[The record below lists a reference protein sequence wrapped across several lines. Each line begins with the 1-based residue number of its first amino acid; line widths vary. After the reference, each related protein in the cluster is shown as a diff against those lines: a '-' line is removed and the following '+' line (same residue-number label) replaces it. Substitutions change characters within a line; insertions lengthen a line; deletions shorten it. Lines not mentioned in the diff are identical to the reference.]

1 MATTRQTSFAA
12 GELDPKLWG
21 RNDLSIFNH
30 GLRHALNFF
39 ITKQGAAVSRPG
51 LGYCGSVPVA
61 HPIDPGEPDIALSD
75 NIRLIPFHYSD
86 TQSAILEFGP
96 KYIRV
101 WQNGAVLEDPPGT
114 PVTVSTNL
122 TSSQIWSI
130 KYMQSGNVMWFVC
143 GSGSLSSLYTLT
155 RDSNTSYTLQE
166 SLPGLIPTGTI
177 IDVDAATRT
186 TGFMLRTDATMI
198 GVTDTSHPDREW
210 VWWYAALRQN
220 STTGAIYEEPARKV
234 LLEYDS
240 TTYPGVPAA
249 TVRTSLPVYSDRA
262 ITLSRTP
269 EAGAIS
275 GDRVVAWNIYR
286 GRGDYAGFVGQT
298 KTRNFVDVGETPDYS
313 KQPPKSDLIFYVYD
327 NDGTTVLDV
336 AYPTCVGFFE
346 DRFVFGGTD
355 LQPTRLYLSATGR
368 LHDFVVRTLS
378 PPDGPMQFDLN
389 MRRFERIE
397 FIVSLE
403 KLLVFTDSSVWS
415 IGGHQGNPLSNDSID
430 AKVVE
435 DIGCHDVAPLTF
447 DGVVI
452 YARRKGFGA
461 RMVAPAQTLS
471 GYQGVSVSDHAQ
483 HLFGYRIVD
492 WCYQEDPFGLIWA
505 VREDGKLLS
514 GTLDKGS
521 GHIAWCEHE
530 TDGIVESIASV
541 PEDEEDAVYIVV
553 QRTVDGATERHIER
567 MTSRLQ
573 WPDDPTIDG
582 ICLDSAITST
592 AAPSTTITGLDT
604 LIGEEVYATGQGL
617 PVYGPFTV
625 DGAGTITLPETPDAN
640 NGANLTIHVGR
651 RYSCEMETLDVAHS
665 SARMQQKGL
674 MRVGFEVYDSTGL
687 EVGPDEDNL
696 VPWRQ
701 RQVSES
707 YGIVGSA
714 TELVSVAVKGTY
726 DLTARA
732 FLRQQNPKHVTV
744 VGITRVFDGGGT

>member
-1 MATTRQTSFAA
+1 MSSIRQTSFAA

-51 LGYCGSVPVA
+51 TTYIGSIPTA
-61 HPIDPGEPDIALSD
+61 HPVDPGEPDIVLAD

-86 TQSAILEFGP
+86 AESAVFEFGP

-101 WQNGAVLEDPPGT
+101 WQNGAIVDSL
-114 PVTVSTNL
+114 STNI

-130 KYMQSGNVMWFVC
+130 RYMQSGNVLWFVC
-143 GSGSLSSLYTLT
+143 GSGSLESLYTIT
-155 RDSNTSYTLQE
+155 RVSSASWVLDE
-166 SLPGLIPTGTI
+166 SLPGLVASGTI

-210 VWWYAALRQN
+210 VWWYSAIRQDA
-220 STTGAIYEEPARKV
+220 TTGVIYEEAARKV
-234 LLEYDS
+234 LLEFDS
-240 TTYPGVPAA
+240 TTYPGVPAV

-262 ITLSRTP
+262 ITLSRTA

-275 GDRVVAWNIYR
+275 GNRVLAWNIYR
-286 GRGDYAGFVGQT
+286 GRGDLGGFVGQT
-298 KTRNFVDVGETPDYS
+298 KTRDFVDVGETPDYS
-313 KQPPKSDLIFYVYD
+313 KQPPSSDLIFYVYD
-327 NDGTTVLDV
+327 TDGSTVLDV
-336 AYPTCVGFFE
+336 AYPVCVGFFE
-346 DRFVFGGTD
+346 SRFVFGGTD
-355 LQPTRLYLSATGR
+355 LQPTRLYFSATNR
-368 LHDFVVRTLS
+368 LYDFAVRTLS
-378 PPDGPMQFDLN
+378 PADGPLQFDLN
-389 MRRFERIE
+389 MRRFERIQHL
-397 FIVSLE
+397 VSLE
-403 KLLVFTDSSVWS
+403 KLLIFTDSSVWA
-415 IGGHQGNPLSNDSID
+415 IGGHQGNPLSNDSVD

-447 DGVVI
+447 DGVAI
-452 YARRKGFGA
+452 YARRKGFGV
-461 RMVAPAQTLS
+461 RMVVPAQSLS
-471 GYQGVSVSDHAQ
+471 GYQGISVSDHAQ
-483 HLFGYRIVD
+483 HLFGYRVVD
-492 WCYQEDPFGLIWA
+492 WCYQEDPFGLIWV

-514 GTLDKGS
+514 GTLDKAS

-530 TDGIVESIASV
+530 TDGIVESICSV

-553 QRTVDGATERHIER
+553 QRTVNGATARHIER

-573 WPDDPTIDG
+573 WPDDPTIDE
-582 ICLDSAITST
+582 ICLDSVITST
-592 AAPSTTITGLDT
+592 ATPSDTISGLST

-617 PVYGPFTV
+617 AVYGPFTV
-625 DGAGTITLPETPDAN
+625 SAAGTITLPETPAAN
-640 NGANLTIHVGR
+640 NGVNLTIHVGR
-651 RYSCEMETLDVAHS
+651 QYSCEMETLDVAHS
-665 SARMQQKGL
+665 SARLQQKGVT
-674 MRVGFEVYDSTGL
+674 RVGFEVYDSTGL
-687 EVGPDEDNL
+687 EVGTNEDNL

-726 DLTARA
+726 GLAARA
-732 FLRQQNPKHVTV
+732 FLRQPNPKHVTV
-744 VGITRVFDGGGT
+744 VGITRLLEGGGT

>member
-1 MATTRQTSFAA
+1 MPTTRQTSFAA

-51 LGYCGSVPVA
+51 TKYCGSVPVA
-61 HPIDPGEPDIALSD
+61 HPVDPGEPDIVLAD

-86 TQSAILEFGP
+86 TQSAVLEFGP
-96 KYIRV
+96 KYVRV
-101 WQNGAVLEDPPGT
+101 WQDGAIIGAAT
-114 PVTVSTNL
+114 MSSNL
-122 TSSQIWSI
+122 TSDQIWSI
-130 KYMQSGNVMWFVC
+130 KYMQAGNVMWFVC
-143 GSGSLSSLYTLT
+143 GSGSLESLYTIT
-155 RDSNTSYTLQE
+155 RNSNTSWTLDE

-177 IDVDAATRT
+177 IDADAATRT
-186 TGFMLRTDATMI
+186 TGFMLQSNFVGTADA
-198 GVTDTSHPDREW
+198 SHPSREW
-210 VWWYAALRQN
+210 VWWYSAIRQDA
-220 STTGAIYEEPARKV
+220 TTGTIYEEAARKV
-234 LLEYDS
+234 TQEYDT
-240 TTYPGVPAA
+240 TTYPGVPA
-249 TVRTSLPVYSDRA
+249 TNVRSSLPVYSDMRVILGREA
-262 ITLSRTP
+262 

-275 GDRVVAWNIYR
+275 GNRVLAWNIYR
-286 GRGDYAGFVGQT
+286 GRGDLGGFVGQT
-298 KTRNFVDVGETPDYS
+298 KTRTFVDVGETPDYS

-327 NDGTTVLDV
+327 NDGSTVLDV
-336 AYPTCVGFFE
+336 AYPASIGFFE
-346 DRFVFGGTD
+346 NRFVFGGTD
-355 LQPTRLYLSATGR
+355 LQPTRLYCSAVNR
-368 LHDFVVRTLS
+368 LYDFTVRTLS
-378 PPDGPMQFDLN
+378 PADGPVQFDLN
-389 MRRFERIE
+389 MRRFERIGHL
-397 FIVSLE
+397 VSLE

-415 IGGHQGNPLSNDSID
+415 IGGHQGNPLSGDSVD
-430 AKVVE
+430 AKVIE

-461 RMVAPAQTLS
+461 RMIAPAQTLS

-492 WCYQEDPFGLIWA
+492 WCHQEDPFGLIWA

-514 GTLDKGS
+514 GTLDKAS

-553 QRTVDGATERHIER
+553 QRTVNGSTVRHIER

-573 WPDDPTIDG
+573 WPDDPDIDE
-582 ICLDSAITST
+582 ICLDSVVTST
-592 AAPSTTITGLDT
+592 ATPSTTISGLDT

-625 DGAGTITLPETPDAN
+625 DAAGEIELPETPTAN
-640 NGANLTIHVGR
+640 DGANLTIHVGR
-651 RYSCEMETLDVAHS
+651 RYSCELETLDVAHS

-674 MRVGFEVYDSTGL
+674 VRVGFEVYDSTGID
-687 EVGPDEDNL
+687 VGPDEDNL
-696 VPWRQ
+696 TPWRQ